1 MNIFVLDEN
10 PITAASY
17 IDDQRLSKMII
28 ESGQMMRAALGR
40 HGLTEEKC
48 IEYGILTSKGT
59 PWKITHKNHPCT
71 LWAGDSWANFDW
83 LANHAIGLC
92 VEFKSRFG
100 KTHACEEPILLMNHL
115 HLKQYKKDKLTPFAL
130 AMPDKFRPLEL
141 VTGYFGMKDKL
152 EAKYLSHA
160 SGNIAVTTYR
170 NYYQSKDNIR
180 YKTIPFPNWWQG
192 IEVTA

>member
-17 IDDQRLSKMII
+17 IDDRRLSKMII

-115 HLKQYKKDKLTPFAL
+115 HLKQYKRDKLTPFAQ
-130 AMPDKFRPLEL
+130 AMPDEF
-141 VTGYFGMKDKL
+141 KD
-152 EAKYLSHA
+152 EDGVVA
-160 SGNIAVTTYR
+160 YR
-170 NYYQSKDNIR
+170 NYYQSKNNIR

-192 IEVTA
+192 MEVTA